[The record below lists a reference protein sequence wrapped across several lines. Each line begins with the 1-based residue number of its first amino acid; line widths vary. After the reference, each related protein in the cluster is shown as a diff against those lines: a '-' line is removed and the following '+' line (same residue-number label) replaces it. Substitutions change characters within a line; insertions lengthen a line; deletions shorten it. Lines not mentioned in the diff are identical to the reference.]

1 MAFSPLDEQWELKD
15 GGWSEGLLRNA
26 VWLSGLVAYEEVET
40 ILERV
45 GQVAMSDSSV
55 WRKTQVWGKR
65 LERVLEAERRQ
76 ANAPPIR
83 WERPQPAEERGRMGA
98 AMDGC
103 MVYILDEGWKELKI
117 GCVFDVVVRPSLDE
131 ETKEYVEQA
140 HAVNNS
146 YVAHL
151 GGPEP
156 LGEKLWAEAHRRGWE
171 GAKDTQVLGDAAP
184 WIWNQA
190 ALHFGDSQQTIDW
203 RHAQSHLATA
213 AHLYKGEG
221 TLASQRWFHA
231 QSTALYQGHAA
242 RIATEITAAAEEQA
256 AMAESLLTE
265 AAFFHSNHR
274 RMQYLELRENHWLIG
289 SGMVES
295 GAKQFKDRFTGPG
308 MRWSRSGAEHLLP
321 IRSAIMSDRF
331 DRLWQQAR
339 NSPPA

>member
-1 MAFSPLDEQWELKD
+1 LDEQWELKD

-26 VWLSGLVAYEEVET
+26 VWLSGLVAYGEVET

-55 WRKTQVWGKR
+55 WRKTQVWGER
-65 LERVLEAERRQ
+65 LEEVLEGERRQ

-83 WERPQPAEERGRMGA
+83 WERPQPPQERGRMGA

-103 MVYILDEGWKELKI
+103 MVYILEEGWKEMKI
-117 GCVFDVVVRPSLDE
+117 SCIFDIVVRPGLDE
-131 ETKEYVEQA
+131 VTKEPVEQA

-146 YVAHL
+146 YAAHL
-151 GGPEP
+151 GGPDP

-171 GAKDTQVLGDAAP
+171 GAKDTQVLGDGAP

-190 ALHFGDSQQTIDW
+190 ALHFADSQQTIDW

-221 TLASQRWFHA
+221 TPASQRWFHA
-231 QSTALYQGHAA
+231 QSTTLYQGHAA
-242 RIATEITAAAEEQA
+242 RIAADLRTAAAERPDVA
-256 AMAESLLTE
+256 AALLTE
-265 AAFFHSNHR
+265 AEFFLNHQR
-274 RMQYLELRENHWLIG
+274 RMQYLEQRENLWLIG

-295 GAKQFKDRFTGPG
+295 GAKQYKDRFTGPG